1 MRKVHRE
8 LENAMLVIS
17 QQLLHKSWYS
27 TMHRT
32 LQKPRTSQIKNKAL
46 ETMKQKN
53 TINQFCK
60 FINLRG
66 TSHIVKHNLLP
77 KFVRAWKWRK
87 QKLASE
93 NITKMTM
100 TKKQKTFY
108 VTKYLQAI
116 TSCVNHHHAKIQFL
130 TFQTLKWP

>member
-1 MRKVHRE
+1 MV
-8 LENAMLVIS
+8 VIS

-46 ETMKQKN
+46 ETKKQKN

-60 FINLRG
+60 FINLRR
-66 TSHIVKHNLLP
+66 TSQIVKHNLLQ
-77 KFVRAWKWRK
+77 KFVKAWKWRK
-87 QKLASE
+87 QKLE
-93 NITKMTM
+93 NENRTKMTM
-100 TKKQKTFY
+100 TNFFKKNIFCHKKTKG
-108 VTKYLQAI
+108 TTNHLQAI